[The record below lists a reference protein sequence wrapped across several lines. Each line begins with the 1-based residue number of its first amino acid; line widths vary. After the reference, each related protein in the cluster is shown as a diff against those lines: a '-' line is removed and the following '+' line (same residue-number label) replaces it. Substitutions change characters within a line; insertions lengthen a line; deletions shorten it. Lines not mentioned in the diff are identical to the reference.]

1 MADGPFSTGC
11 RVMKE
16 EDFLKKAG
24 FYCRYLAQFVTEGDV
39 PKILET
45 IKDLDSL
52 RQQAEKEKV
61 E

>member
-1 MADGPFSTGC
+1 MG
-11 RVMKE
+11 VMKE
-16 EDFLKKAG
+16 EDFLKKAS

-45 IKDLDSL
+45 IKDLDNL

>member
-1 MADGPFSTGC
+1 
-11 RVMKE
+11 VKE
-16 EDFLKKAG
+16 ADFLKKIG
-24 FYCRYLAQFVTEGDV
+24 IYCRYLVEFLNDGNV

-45 IKDLDSL
+45 ITELEKI